1 MAFLDILKKDAGW
14 TPELEKIV
22 QKELPNLDL
31 SNQVKFDDK
40 SKRVSSGFSKV
51 AQGTWKDKEGKET
64 KVAVKMLELKSGW
77 GFGEDRLIKRL
88 LREIIAWKS
97 IKGDHIVPLF
107 GFIRRPI
114 ALISPWY
121 EEGTVLEYLERNPN
135 VNRYHLFLDVAR
147 GLDALHP
154 TLVHGDLKAQN
165 VLVTKEGKA
174 VLCDFGSSRV
184 QDALAVPRGL
194 TTANDS
200 TAATTVLFRSP
211 ELLGTKNPVPTLASD
226 IWAMGCLAIQI
237 ILNRLPWAHHGIE
250 SHIFAPEAIKGDVP
264 LVREWDPRNLDE
276 KSWWKTIST
285 HCWELD
291 PTARCTA
298 KTLLEDGIKMVTLQ
312 MDPFLMGRTLT
323 KACTA
328 AGRKNISEF
337 VLEREYGLHKDA
349 LCVEVI
355 EAAA

>member
-1 MAFLDILKKDAGW
+1 MSFLDILKKDAGW

-40 SKRVSSGFSKV
+40 SKRVSSGFSNV
-51 AQGTWKDKEGKET
+51 TQGMWKDKEGKET
-64 KVAVKMLELKSGW
+64 KVAVKMLEVKSGW

-97 IKGDHIVPLF
+97 VKGDHIVPLF
-107 GFIRRPI
+107 GFIRNPI

-135 VNRYHLFLDVAR
+135 ANRYHLFLDVAR

-194 TTANDS
+194 TTVNDS
-200 TAATTVLFRSP
+200 TATTVLFRSP
-211 ELLGTKNPVPTLASD
+211 ELLGSKNPVPTLASD
-226 IWAMGCLAIQI
+226 IWA
-237 ILNRLPWAHHGIE
+237 
-250 SHIFAPEAIKGDVP
+250 
-264 LVREWDPRNLDE
+264 
-276 KSWWKTIST
+276 
-285 HCWELD
+285 
-291 PTARCTA
+291 
-298 KTLLEDGIKMVTLQ
+298 
-312 MDPFLMGRTLT
+312 
-323 KACTA
+323 
-328 AGRKNISEF
+328 
-337 VLEREYGLHKDA
+337 
-349 LCVEVI
+349 
-355 EAAA
+355 